1 MLDPAFGYLI
11 TVGIALLFAS
21 AGVQKLRSLAHFTEI
36 FAAYRVLPDAWAR
49 RLAWLI
55 PFLELGVAVTL
66 LWQPSRRAAVIS
78 ADVLLIAYA
87 SGLGVNLLRG
97 RRDLDCGCG
106 SPRDRRAIAAWMI
119 WRNVFLAAA
128 LGAAAVPWLP
138 RPFGS
143 TDFLTVIG
151 GLAAGVTL
159 YAAVDRLLGQVLPKA
174 MILRSTS

>member
-1 MLDPAFGYLI
+1 MPKNPEV
-11 TVGIALLFAS
+11 TV
-21 AGVQKLRSLAHFTEI
+21 V
-36 FAAYRVLPDAWAR
+36 
-49 RLAWLI
+49 I
-55 PFLELGVAVTL
+55 PT
-66 LWQPSRRAAVIS
+66 
-78 ADVLLIAYA
+78 
-87 SGLGVNLLRG
+87 
-97 RRDLDCGCG
+97 
-106 SPRDRRAIAAWMI
+106 RDRRAIAAWMI

-151 GLAAGVTL
+151 GLAAGVAL